1 MASESNKSHEILT
14 ERLRSSL
21 KKADQMV
28 KGRKKVNKGLLIT
41 GMTTSS
47 AATLI
52 AGITAAQGP
61 IIGSGTEGWRLACI
75 IAAVFGFASTISS
88 GINQQLDTSDLIVEG
103 TQCVKKLRSLELG
116 ITTGTK
122 KWEEVNREYED
133 IVNDYPEFI
142 S

>member
-1 MASESNKSHEILT
+1 MNTNARPIL
-14 ERLRSSL
+14 
-21 KKADQMV
+21 V
-28 KGRKKVNKGLLIT
+28 VGG
-41 GMTTSS
+41 G
-47 AATLI
+47 I